1 MSMGRYLFSFII
13 ALLFLQQAFGQ
24 KKYSTQKASI
34 NFTSEAEL
42 ELIKA
47 TSELVRGIIDP
58 ATNQFAFTVDVN
70 SFKGFNS
77 QMQREHFNEKYME
90 TEKFPKASFS
100 GKIIEEI
107 DFARNGTHDIRAK
120 GDLDLH
126 GVKQTRI
133 IRVNVTIQN
142 GVVRIESKFLV
153 PLSDHNIS
161 IPTIVSQKIA
171 TEIHVDFI
179 ASMILQ

>member
-1 MSMGRYLFSFII
+1 MLFT
-13 ALLFLQQAFGQ
+13 AQAFAQ
-24 KKYSTQKASI
+24 KRYSTQKATI
-34 NFTSEAEL
+34 HFTSQAEL

-47 TSELVRGIIDP
+47 TSEVVRGVIDP
-58 ATNQFAFTVDVN
+58 ATNQFAFTVEIYT
-70 SFKGFNS
+70 FKGFNS
-77 QMQREHFNEKYME
+77 EMQREHFNEKYME

-107 DFARNGTHDIRAK
+107 DFTKNGTHEIRAK
-120 GDLDLH
+120 GDLDMH

-133 IRVNVTIQN
+133 IRGSVTIDN
-142 GVVRIESKFLV
+142 KTVRVESQFQV
-153 PLSDHNIS
+153 PISDHNIS
-161 IPTIVSQKIA
+161 IPTIVNQKIA